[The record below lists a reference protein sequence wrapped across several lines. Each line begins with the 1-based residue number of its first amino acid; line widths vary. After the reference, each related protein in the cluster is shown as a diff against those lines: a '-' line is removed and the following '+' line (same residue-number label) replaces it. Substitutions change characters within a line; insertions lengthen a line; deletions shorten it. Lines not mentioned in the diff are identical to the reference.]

1 MPRNP
6 DHSLLPVGKVLRP
19 HGLRGQ
25 LKISAYARSDAT
37 FLRADTIFLRDRTGK
52 LTEFTIASA
61 RSMKSGYIVELEE
74 LSSLT
79 DAERYRDAD
88 ILVRKNALPR
98 KEEDEYFWYELLG
111 LDVFLE
117 SGEYLGP
124 ISDIIATGS
133 NDIYVIKRGKSE
145 LLIPGTH
152 EIIKNIDLE
161 RGKMMI
167 HPIDGLLDLHE
178 I

>member
-1 MPRNP
+1 MTPKP

-25 LKISAYARSDAT
+25 VKVSAYAGPDAT
-37 FLRADTIFLRDRTGK
+37 FLSARNIFLRDRTGK
-52 LTEFTIASA
+52 MVEVTIASVRTFKA
-61 RSMKSGYIVELEE
+61 GYIVELEE

-79 DAERYRDAD
+79 DAEMYRDAD
-88 ILVRKNALPR
+88 ILVRKSALPR
-98 KEEDEYFWYELLG
+98 KEEDEYFWDELLG

-133 NDIYVIKRGKSE
+133 NDIYVIKREKDE
-145 LLIPGTH
+145 VLIPATH
-152 EIIKNIDLE
+152 EIIKNIDLGL
-161 RGKMMI
+161 GKMMI
-167 HPIDGLLDLHE
+167 HPIEGLLDLHE